1 MQSFEWIDATSI
13 EHAASLLSEEG
24 VVAKAGGID
33 LLDLMKEGI
42 VTPKRVINLNLIDEL
57 RGISVLRQAQDE
69 RPSSGGLRIGA
80 LTTLAEIAVNPI
92 INTHFSALAQSAAH
106 AATPQVRNAATIGG
120 NLLQRP
126 RCWYFRNR
134 QLQKSA
140 DTPQLQEREHQYH
153 AIFDNVAT
161 AMVHAST
168 PATALIAY
176 GATVHLKGPGGERSI
191 LVKDFLLSPNM
202 VRDRDAS
209 IARDEIL
216 THISIPATSPSTRAA
231 YHKQT
236 ERDSYDWPLFDVAIV
251 LTTKGRI
258 VESSSIVLGSV
269 APTPMHALA
278 SEAIIKGRAID
289 EAVATEAARAAI
301 RGATPFSSNAYKVP
315 MLEAVL
321 RRTLLTV
328 GA

>member
-1 MQSFEWIDATSI
+1 
-13 EHAASLLSEEG
+13 
-24 VVAKAGGID
+24 
-33 LLDLMKEGI
+33 MKEGI
-42 VTPKRVINLNLIDEL
+42 VTPQRVINLNLIDEL
-57 RGISVLRQAQDE
+57 RGISVD
-69 RPSSGGLRIGA
+69 SNGGLKLGA
-80 LTTLAEIAVNPI
+80 LTTLAEIAANPAVNK
-92 INTHFSALAQSAAH
+92 HFSALSQSAAH

-134 QLQKSA
+134 QLRQSTA
-140 DTPQLQEREHQYH
+140 DAMQLQEREHQYH
-153 AIFDNVAT
+153 AIFDNTAT

-176 GATVHLKGPGGERSI
+176 GATVHLKRPGGERSI
-191 LVKDFLLSPNM
+191 LAKDFLLPPNM
-202 VRDRDAS
+202 TRDRDTV

-216 THISIPATSPSTRAA
+216 THISIPATSPNTRAV
-231 YHKQT
+231 YYKQT

-251 LTTKGRI
+251 LTITGRI

-278 SEAIIKGRAID
+278 SEAIVHGRNIDDAI
-289 EAVATEAARAAI
+289 ATEAARAAI

-315 MLEAVL
+315 MLEAIL
-321 RRTLLTV
+321 RRMLLAV